1 MVVRFVKIHQ
11 SGHLRMYLIVQKNYL
26 QDWAN
31 LVLCDKQNVVKEPGN
46 LILPFSPPLHRRLL
60 FLVCLIL
67 ALLTQAIA
75 HCASN
80 FHFREEQC
88 Y

>member
-46 LILPFSPPLHRRLL
+46 LILPFSPPLHL
-60 FLVCLIL
+60 
-67 ALLTQAIA
+67 
-75 HCASN
+75 
-80 FHFREEQC
+80 
-88 Y
+88 